1 MHCNLIK
8 EKFLY
13 LLIVVQ
19 LQNQCSRLCTFIF
32 CPFTSIILILLKLN
46 MSSHCIQGRGGEE
59 LSTELSV
66 ALQRCLLGGKSG
78 AGLYSQQCMTSSTNL
93 LCHVCFLICHFTLY
107 PLIMHCFYGL
117 LLFKLIMKWLN
128 LSQGLELIYHL

>member
-1 MHCNLIK
+1 MLFAVFPHSLTEFFHYIMK
-8 EKFLY
+8 SSFE
-13 LLIVVQ
+13 
-19 LQNQCSRLCTFIF
+19 IF
-32 CPFTSIILILLKLN
+32 QTVFTSIIIFLLKLN
-46 MSSHCIQGRGGEE
+46 LSSHLIQGRGGEE

-66 ALQRCLLGGKSG
+66 ALQGCLLGGKSG

-93 LCHVCFLICHFTLY
+93 LCQVCFLICHFILY
-107 PLIMHCFYGL
+107 PLIMHCFYGF